1 MVLPPM
7 TKADTDAQLE
17 ITAAIYEFVLDADAA
32 NVAIDKL
39 CELLSCNKAMMVRL
53 ADDRRRDI
61 VLASHG
67 FERDT
72 MNAILRDRENSE
84 SFLARTDRW
93 HAGGIASDNDYC
105 DKQPPGEARKPSSLY
120 PESLQLTGID
130 HTLLGVVDTS
140 EIHHIVMWFHRDA
153 KTGPFS
159 KADTGVFS
167 ALMPHWQRACK
178 LKLSYDLRDSA
189 VAASAQV
196 LDQSPFGL
204 FLLGR
209 DAQIVFSNAA
219 AKKQCSEGAGIRLRN
234 QSLVF
239 SDRDIRAAY
248 EKMLAATMHGSS
260 EGDPRMAPIS
270 FNKTNGVGSYQIGMR
285 RLSMPAKRGSL
296 ATRKVIALFI
306 YDTSERMDL
315 SIDNLKALYGLT
327 DAEARVCDLLYQ
339 SRNLPEAAAVLKIS
353 INTAKTHLT
362 RSFRKVGV
370 QSQAEL
376 IRRLNSQLYVS

>member
-1 MVLPPM
+1 M
-7 TKADTDAQLE
+7 TKSDQDAQLDILSNIYDFVLDTDAAS
-17 ITAAIYEFVLDADAA
+17 IAIGKMT
-32 NVAIDKL
+32 KL
-39 CELLSCNKAMMVRL
+39 LKCNKAMMVRL

-61 VLASHG
+61 VLASLG
-67 FERDT
+67 FDRDT
-72 MNAILRDRENSE
+72 MNAILRGRENPD
-84 SFLARTDRW
+84 SFLARTDKW
-93 HAGGIASDNDYC
+93 QAGGIATDSDYG
-105 DKQPPGEARKPSSLY
+105 DKRPANEPRQPSSLY
-120 PESLQLTGID
+120 PAALRLKGID
-130 HTLLGVVDTS
+130 HSLLGVVDTS
-140 EIHHIVMWFHRDA
+140 EIHHILMWFHRSA

-159 KADTGVFS
+159 KTETATFT
-167 ALMPHWQRACK
+167 ALMPHWQRACQ

-204 FLLGR
+204 YLLGR
-209 DAQIVFSNAA
+209 DGQIVFSNAA
-219 AKKQCSEGAGIRLRN
+219 AKKQCAEAAGIRLRN
-234 QSLVF
+234 QALVF
-239 SDRDIRAAY
+239 SDREVRAAY
-248 EKMLAATMHGSS
+248 DKMLAATLHGSS

-270 FNKTNGVGSYQIGMR
+270 FNKTTGVGSYQIGMR
-285 RLSMPAKRGSL
+285 RLPMPAKRGSL
-296 ATRKVIALFI
+296 ASRKVIAIFI

-339 SRNLPEAAAVLKIS
+339 SRNLPEAAALLKIS